1 MMDHVKTISTLIVAL
16 ATAAIVSM
24 DLGLP
29 YSDNEKKV
37 YTSAPVQTIAV
48 AAVAY
53 SVTEDIQQAVVITM
67 AWWAIKNTN

>member
-29 YSDNEKKV
+29 YSDN
-37 YTSAPVQTIAV
+37 
-48 AAVAY
+48 
-53 SVTEDIQQAVVITM
+53 
-67 AWWAIKNTN
+67 

>member
-1 MMDHVKTISTLIVAL
+1 MEQLKTISTLIVAL

-29 YSDNEKKV
+29 YSENEKRV
-37 YTSAPVQTIAV
+37 YTSAPVQTVAV

-53 SVTEDIQQAVVITM
+53 SVTEDVQQAIVITM
-67 AWWAIKNTN
+67 AWWAIKNSS

>member
-1 MMDHVKTISTLIVAL
+1 MMEQVKTISTLIVAL

-29 YSDNEKKV
+29 YSENEKKV
-37 YTSAPVQTIAV
+37 YTSSPVQTIAV

-67 AWWAIKNTN
+67 AWWAIKNSN